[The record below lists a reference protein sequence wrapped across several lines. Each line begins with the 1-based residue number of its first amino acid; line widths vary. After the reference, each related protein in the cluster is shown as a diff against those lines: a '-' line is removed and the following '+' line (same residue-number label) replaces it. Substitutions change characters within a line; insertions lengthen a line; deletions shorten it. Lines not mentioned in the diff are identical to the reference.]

1 MLFIIVVITLNDK
14 NSVCVLQKNMSRKNN
29 KMNSKTNSNIKNQ
42 KQFEEKEDSLS
53 GIRLNKYL
61 AQAGICSRREADQL
75 IESGVVYVNGAVAKA
90 GDRVF
95 PKDEVICNHKVISGK
110 QDAVVLAYYKPVGV
124 VCSQK
129 DRHADK
135 LVSEQLQFPV
145 RVTYAGRLDKDSEG
159 LLLMTNDGN
168 LIDKL
173 MRGANR
179 HEKEYVVKVKK
190 DISDDFLSKMANG
203 IYLKELE
210 QTTRPCRIEAVGKR
224 TFRIVLTQGLNR
236 QIRRMC
242 EASGQEVLSLK
253 RVRVANVEL
262 GKLKPGEYRVVSGEE
277 LSMLYAEAG
286 IQA

>member
-1 MLFIIVVITLNDK
+1 
-14 NSVCVLQKNMSRKNN
+14 MSRKFENINN
-29 KMNSKTNSNIKNQ
+29 KFNIKNKENNQ
-42 KQFEEKEDSLS
+42 KQIENTEFPVS

-75 IESGVVYVNGAVAKA
+75 IESGVVSVNGIAAKA

-95 PKDEVICNHKVISGK
+95 PNDEVICNHKVVGKK
-110 QDAVVLAYYKPVGV
+110 QDTVVLAYYKPVGV

-135 LVSEQLQFPV
+135 LVSDQLQFPV

-190 DISDDFLSKMANG
+190 DISDDFLNKMSNG

-224 TFRIVLTQGLNR
+224 TFRIILTQGLNR

-277 LSMLYAEAG
+277 LKMLYKESG